1 MKHIPFAAWP
11 LDERQAV
18 LDALARSGT
27 APRQVCI
34 SRLEPVSSD
43 AATLPTCALVTAPG
57 WVRAYQGADWL
68 VDLEHDLAARHP
80 AAAQQP
86 PQ

>member
-34 SRLEPVSSD
+34 SRLEPATSD
-43 AATLPTCALVTAPG
+43 ATALPVCALVTAPG
-57 WVRAYQGADWL
+57 WVRAYDGADWL
-68 VDLEHDLAARHP
+68 LRLEQDLAARHP
-80 AAAQQP
+80 ITVQAT